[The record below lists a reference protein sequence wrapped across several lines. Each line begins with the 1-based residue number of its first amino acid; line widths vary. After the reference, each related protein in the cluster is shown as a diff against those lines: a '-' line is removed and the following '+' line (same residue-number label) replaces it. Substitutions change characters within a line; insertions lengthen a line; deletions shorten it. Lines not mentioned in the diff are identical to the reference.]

1 MPLTLSDAL
10 RDNLRA
16 SLVGRDDERAL
27 FSAALAA
34 DTLPFHVVH
43 VVGPGGVGKTT
54 LLREF
59 ERLAQDAGAAA
70 ALLDLRDVVATPD
83 GVIEAVRAAFADA
96 PEDARRVL
104 LLDTFEAAQELDGWL
119 QRVFLPGQPA
129 DQLVVVAGR
138 HPPGPSWTADAVW
151 ADAVRTFSLG
161 NLSDAEAEVFCTH
174 RGVPEAERP
183 GVLAFT
189 HGYPLAL
196 ALVAERLRQT
206 PGQPFVPSEAPDVVR
221 VLLDRFLRDVP
232 SPEHRTAIEGA
243 ALVRA
248 VTEPLLAALLAGAAD
263 APAVTALFGWLRGLT
278 FVDDGPRGLVL
289 HDVAREAIE
298 SDLRWRDGERYAE
311 LHGRARRFYTSRLL
325 VEGQET
331 ALVLGDYV
339 HLYRDNPVVAPLLG
353 PLVGAWRGA
362 AVHPA
367 RPMCA
372 ADVPALVAMTRRHE
386 GDAAAEVAAHWFA
399 AQPTATEVFGRADGT
414 IAGFLTALALDETEA
429 ADRAPD
435 ALARVA
441 WAAAE
446 RTRRPGE
453 RVLLFRF
460 WMDAEAHQGL
470 SAVQSLIFA
479 RTVHLYL
486 SVPRLAV
493 SLLPV
498 ADADLWGPVF
508 AFAGLARWPEAE
520 PDGGPA
526 VFGMDWRAVPPA
538 AWLDA
543 LAARVPMEV
552 PEPPQRATP
561 DGRIALSREAFD
573 DAVRDALRTMTR
585 AHLMADNPLLR
596 SALVE
601 DAAGADASPAE
612 RAVALVGHITRAAET
627 LRAAPRDVPLW
638 NALRLTYLTPAPSQA
653 IAAERLDVPFSSYRR
668 HLVRGIAHVTDTLW
682 REETGG

>member
-10 RDNLRA
+10 RANLRA

-34 DTLPFHVVH
+34 DTLPFHVIH

-59 ERLAQDAGAAA
+59 ERIARDAGAAT
-70 ALLDLRDVVATPD
+70 ALLDLRDVMATPD
-83 GVIEAVRAAFADA
+83 GIAAAVHAAFAGA
-96 PEDARRVL
+96 PERARRVL

-119 QRVFLPGQPA
+119 QRIFLPGQPA
-129 DQLVVVAGR
+129 EQLVVIAGR

-151 ADAVRTFSLG
+151 ADAVRTLPLG
-161 NLSDAEAEVFCTH
+161 NLSAAEAEAFCTN
-174 RGVPEAERP
+174 RGVPAAERP

-196 ALVAERLRQT
+196 ALVAERLRQR
-206 PGQPFVPSEAPDVVR
+206 PGLPFIPSEAPDVVR

-263 APAVTALFGWLRGLT
+263 APAVTSLFGWLRDLT

-298 SDLRWRDGERYAE
+298 SDLRWRDGERYAL
-311 LHGRARRFYTSRLL
+311 LHGRSRRFYTSRLL
-325 VEGQET
+325 AESHDT

-367 RPMCA
+367 RPMCP

-386 GDAAAEVAAHWFA
+386 GDAAADVAAHWFA
-399 AQPTATEVFGRADGT
+399 AQPAATEVFDAADGT
-414 IAGFLTALALDETEA
+414 PAGFLTALALDETEA

-435 ALARVA
+435 PLARSA
-441 WAAAE
+441 WAAVE

-486 SVPRLAV
+486 TVPRLAV
-493 SLLPV
+493 SLLPG
-498 ADADLWGPVF
+498 ADPDLWGPVF
-508 AFAGLARWPEAE
+508 AFVGLARWPEAE
-520 PDGGPA
+520 TAGGPG
-526 VFGMDWRAVPPA
+526 VFGIDWRAVPPA
-538 AWLDA
+538 AWLDG

-552 PEPPQRATP
+552 PAPPERIAP
-561 DGRIALSREAFD
+561 DGRVVLSREAFD
-573 DAVRDALRTMTR
+573 DAIRDALRTMTR

-596 SALVE
+596 SALVDE
-601 DAAGADASPAE
+601 ASGSDAGPTE
-612 RAVALVGHITRAAET
+612 RSEALVGHLTRAAET
-627 LRAAPRDVPLW
+627 LKAAPRDVPLW
-638 NALRLTYLTPAPSQA
+638 NALRLTYLAPAPSQA

-668 HLVRGIAHVTDTLW
+668 HLVRGIAHVADTLW